1 MVYSTSFFFS
11 FFLLAKKEHSDVACT
26 LSRRETLLTLLV
38 TSGDHGQSRGNSKHA
53 LARGPIGPYIHT
65 KDPSRWHSCSRKM
78 MPLCADILIS
88 YINGVHVR

>member
-1 MVYSTSFFFS
+1 MHVEQKRDATDATSHQSPLFG
-11 FFLLAKKEHSDVACT
+11 
-26 LSRRETLLTLLV
+26 
-38 TSGDHGQSRGNSKHA
+38 GDHGQSRGNSKHA
-53 LARGPIGPYIHT
+53 LARGPIGPHIHT